1 MALIDLFLARRVT
14 QGQLTVHHAD
24 GKTTQ
29 FGTPDPAFRD
39 VTIRFTDKGAANFI
53 VRNPGLGA
61 AEAFMDGRLIVEQG
75 DIRDLVNLLSGNGK
89 WEAGKRTLKP
99 HPLREAV
106 AAVTHRLNRINM
118 TRKSKQNVAHHYD
131 LSDRLYDLFLDADR
145 QYSCAYFTD
154 PDNSLEQAQDDKKAH
169 IAAKLALKP
178 GMRVLDIGCGW
189 GGMALYLHAKTG
201 AEVLG
206 VTLSEE
212 QIKVARRRAED
223 AGVADKVKFE
233 LIDYRHVTGQF
244 DRIVSVGMF
253 EHVGP
258 AHYKAFFRKCRELLT
273 SEGVM
278 LIHTIGRMGNPGVTD
293 DFTAKYIFPGGY
305 NPALSEIVRGYE
317 GLKMFPTDIEVLRL
331 HYAYTCDQWYDRTV
345 AAKAQIVALYDERF
359 YRMWTFYLAGAAQA
373 FRFGGL
379 VNYQLQMSRSRTELP
394 ITRDY
399 MIEEERRL
407 RG

>member
-1 MALIDLFLARRVT
+1 MALIDLFLVRRVKR
-14 QGQLTVHHAD
+14 GQLTVHHAD

-29 FGTPDPAFRD
+29 FGASDPDFRD

-75 DIRDLVNLLSGNGK
+75 DIRDLVNLLSGNGQ

-99 HPLREAV
+99 HPMREAV
-106 AAVTHRLNRINM
+106 ASVTHRLNRINM

-154 PDNSLEQAQDDKKAH
+154 PANSLEQAQDDKKAH

-178 GMRVLDIGCGW
+178 GMKVLDIGCGW

-212 QIKVARRRAED
+212 QIKVARRRAEE

-233 LIDYRHVTGQF
+233 LIDYRHVTGTF

-258 AHYKAFFRKCRELLT
+258 AHYKAFFRKCRDLLT
-273 SEGVM
+273 TDGVM
-278 LIHTIGRMGNPGVTD
+278 LIHTIGRMGKPGVTD

-305 NPALSEIVRGYE
+305 NPALSEIVKGYE

-331 HYAYTCDQWYDRTV
+331 HYAYTLDQWYDRTV

-373 FRFGGL
+373 FRYGGL

-399 MIEEERRL
+399 MVEEERRL
-407 RG
+407 RE